1 MLDASRPQN
10 GPRLVLK
17 GHMTYVYWSPDGR
30 WLAGLERPDFVTQ
43 IMIGVSVTGSQRD
56 TVYDGPKLWPFLWA
70 SDGNIYAWEL
80 DSRERRRFT
89 PPAAWRSSWKS
100 QHPHPELVMK
110 PGGRPSRLRFA
121 AGSEVQESSLW
132 TTDSLAAPVAI
143 FLDDHL
149 PDGTRYLIH
158 AIGARPHGQGSLLID
173 DEGRI
178 LRSLGW
184 KVRWN
189 SLSVD
194 GRYLVGDQEVDD
206 GHTIASSKLFVGDAR
221 GRWRVV
227 LRSKGVPMNP
237 WLSREGNFIV
247 WQEED
252 SVQVGR
258 LEVESGR

>member
-17 GHMTYVYWSPDGR
+17 GHTYVYWSPDGR

-89 PPAAWRSSWKS
+89 PPAAWRSGWKS
-100 QHPHPELVMK
+100 QRARPELVFGRGSLRRFV
-110 PGGRPSRLRFA
+110 GGPEAQETNLPSI
-121 AGSEVQESSLW
+121 
-132 TTDSLAAPVAI
+132 DSLAAPGTI
-143 FLDDHL
+143 SLYDHS

-158 AIGARPHGQGSLLID
+158 GPGTRTHAGESFLID
-173 DEGRI
+173 DQGRI

-184 KVRWN
+184 RIRWT
-189 SLSVD
+189 SLSRD
-194 GRYLVGDQEVDD
+194 GRLVVGDQEVDN

-221 GRWRVV
+221 ARWQML
-227 LRSKGVPMNP
+227 LRSRGIPMNP

-247 WQEED
+247 WEEEGG
-252 SVQVGR
+252 VQAGR